1 VADAREDGG
10 AGAIQRLRDG
20 PLGKKFFAMIDEE
33 NRVVDN
39 DGMISRETKVPSGPE
54 AGLVRDGGILWLL
67 GRKRGLS
74 VGM

>member
-1 VADAREDGG
+1 MADAREDGG

-54 AGLVRDGGILWLL
+54 AGLVQDGGILWLL